1 MKENLYK
8 NNEEIKQLIVRID
21 LETKQKFNIKCINN
35 NKSMQEVVSD
45 FINKYIED

>member
-8 NNEEIKQLIVRID
+8 NNDEVKQLIVRID

-35 NKSMQEVVSD
+35 NKSMQEVIAE
-45 FINKYIED
+45 FICKYIED